1 MNFLSNSAPSAA
13 TTFGSIVHD
22 HIAEPCLV
30 DGTAAICKLGHRVEV
45 DGQSHE
51 ITTEMVATCQ
61 PYLDYVR
68 SQPGTLLVEFTL
80 PIAHIVD
87 EPGAVGT
94 PDAVLLRDDG
104 FSVIDLKTG
113 NNPRNKILA
122 AGNLQLTIYA
132 MAVADYFGFIGNFEH
147 VQLAIVQPRLQHIS
161 ETELQIS
168 ELEAFRAQILPGT
181 TVNPGHKQCR
191 YCANRPTCAEWLE
204 FSARTVADEFDS
216 IY

>member
-161 ETELQIS
+161 ETE
-168 ELEAFRAQILPGT
+168 
-181 TVNPGHKQCR
+181 GHRFYQ
-191 YCANRPTCAEWLE
+191 APQSTPVINSVDIVPTAPPVLNGWNFQHVPL
-204 FSARTVADEFDS
+204 RTNLIPFIEEK
-216 IY
+216 YM